1 VGSDRRAVVGDVLDR
16 PTMRSLVV
24 EVNDGIV
31 AIAGV
36 VEGFAGAGLTGS
48 TLVLA
53 AVCSVVAGAIAL
65 GGARYAEEAVERDA
79 RLNVIAEE
87 RRQLELSPEQ
97 ELAELATLYEAKGL
111 TRDLAESVALQLSA
125 LDPLAAHVEAEHNLS
140 VRDVE
145 DAPRIIAVAAGLAFA
160 LGSMVPLLAV
170 LLTPD
175 AWRAAVTFVTV
186 LASLVVT
193 SVFLARVGGT
203 RVRSV
208 LARTLLTATAAMSLS
223 LLVGSLFHP

>member
-1 VGSDRRAVVGDVLDR
+1 
-16 PTMRSLVV
+16 M
-24 EVNDGIV
+24 
-31 AIAGV
+31 
-36 VEGFAGAGLTGS
+36 
-48 TLVLA
+48 
-53 AVCSVVAGAIAL
+53 
-65 GGARYAEEAVERDA
+65 
-79 RLNVIAEE
+79 
-87 RRQLELSPEQ
+87 
-97 ELAELATLYEAKGL
+97 
-111 TRDLAESVALQLSA
+111 ALQLSA

-208 LARTLLTATAAMSLS
+208 LARTMLTATAAMSLS

>member
-1 VGSDRRAVVGDVLDR
+1 VGSGWQPVVDVLDP

-36 VEGFAGAGLTGS
+36 VEGFAGAGLTGA

-53 AVCSVVAGAIAL
+53 AACSVVAGSIAL
-65 GGARYAEEAVERDA
+65 GGARYAEEAVEREA

-97 ELAELATLYEAKGL
+97 ELAELTSLYEAKGL

-125 LDPLAAHVEAEHNLS
+125 VDPLAAHVEAEHHLS

-145 DAPRIIAVAAGLAFA
+145 AAPRIIAAAAGLSFVA
-160 LGSMVPLLAV
+160 GSMVPLVAV

-186 LASLVVT
+186 LVSLVVT

-203 RVRSV
+203 SVRTV
-208 LARTLLTATAAMSLS
+208 LARTMLTATAAMSLS